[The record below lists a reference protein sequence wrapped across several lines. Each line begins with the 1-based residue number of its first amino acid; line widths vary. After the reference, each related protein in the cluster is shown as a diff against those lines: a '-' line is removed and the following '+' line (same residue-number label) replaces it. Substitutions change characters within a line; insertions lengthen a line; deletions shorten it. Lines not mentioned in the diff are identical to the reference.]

1 MGDASPTDELKDSFE
16 WVDGGM
22 ALAVAADRATRLS
35 DVYGALT
42 SVASGLASYTMAAV
56 YIADEDENLSI
67 RGWSGPGRRLLRLVN
82 DRPTARGGRTP
93 AARAYLEGTAVVVPD
108 VETETACRSWAPHLA
123 GEGIRSLLAVPILTS
138 RRALG
143 VLECYCTR
151 AHEPGGREIALLE
164 HLARIGGFAIDIVAR
179 RLDDEQQ
186 RLRLEEDNR
195 RLRMQSEWLER
206 AHMIDAR
213 LMEVLLEDQSFDRLA
228 KVLATSLDCTALV
241 EEVGVLHPHTAI
253 AGADLVPEAGEALR
267 EGRVSARRQRP
278 HPAGRPTVISNDF
291 ATGMPGGLAAPAM
304 LEGEP
309 TGWVSAYRAQPFDR
323 FERQTVQRAAIVMA
337 ALGQRQRAER
347 EVEWRL
353 SREFFDQLLAT
364 TTGSNTDAI
373 VDRGLHLGVDLRSPN
388 VVLVFRSEP
397 EIADADAGEASQSM
411 AIARTTRLIS
421 SVQRAVDAS
430 TTQAMA
436 IARADHVVVLYP
448 AYPPEGVDALI
459 ARLQDKMRAVRGL
472 ERLSIAVST
481 VCKDPFDYEPTYR
494 AALTALSLGKPGAE
508 GRVVRVPELG
518 VYALLLNARRPDEL
532 AEFATT
538 TVAGLRSYDEQNSTD
553 LVQTLK
559 IYLEERGKLP
569 ATAARMFVHP
579 NTVSYRL
586 NRIRDITGGHPSEM
600 DVALRFELAFMI
612 ERLSGTRP

>member
-1 MGDASPTDELKDSFE
+1 MTDVPRDSFE
-16 WVDGGM
+16 WLDGGM

-35 DVYGALT
+35 DVYAALT
-42 SVASGLASYTMAAV
+42 SVACGLANYTSAAV
-56 YIADEDENLSI
+56 YIADEQQDLWI

-82 DRPTARGGRTP
+82 DRPAVHGFPTP
-93 AARAYLEGTAVVVPD
+93 ALQSYTGNAAVAVPD
-108 VETETACRSWAPHLA
+108 VDADAARRSLAPFLA
-123 GEGIRSLLAVPILTS
+123 GEGIRSLLAVPIQTS
-138 RRALG
+138 RQKLG
-143 VLECYCTR
+143 VLECYC
-151 AHEPGGREIALLE
+151 AVPHDPSCREIALLE
-164 HLARIGGFAIDIVAR
+164 HLARIGGFAIDIVRR
-179 RLDDEQQ
+179 RLEDEQH

-206 AHMIDAR
+206 AQMIEAR
-213 LMEVLLEDQSFDRLA
+213 LMKVLLEDQSFDCLA
-228 KVLATSLDCTALV
+228 SVLATSLDCTALV
-241 EEVGVLHPHTAI
+241 EEVGVLHPHTAL
-253 AGADLVPEAGEALR
+253 AGAELVPEASEALR
-267 EGRVSARRQRP
+267 TGRVSARRQRP

-291 ATGMPGGLAAPAM
+291 STGMPGGLAAPAM

-309 TGWVSAYRAQPFDR
+309 TGWVSTYRAQPFDR
-323 FERQTVQRAAIVMA
+323 FERRTVERAAIVMA
-337 ALGQRQRAER
+337 ALGQRERAER

-364 TTGSNTDAI
+364 TPGSDTDAI
-373 VDRGLHLGVDLRSPN
+373 IDRGLHLGVDLRRPN

-397 EIADADAGEASQSM
+397 DLADSDVGEAVD
-411 AIARTTRLIS
+411 ARTTRLIS

-430 TTQAMA
+430 TSHAMA

-448 AYPPEGVDALI
+448 ASPPEEVDALI

-481 VCKDPFDYEPTYR
+481 VCRDSFDYEPTYR

-508 GRVVRVPELG
+508 GRVVRVPDLG

-532 AEFATT
+532 VEFATT
-538 TVAGLRSYDEQNSTD
+538 TVSALRQYDEQNSTD
-553 LVQTLK
+553 LVETLK
-559 IYLEERGKLP
+559 TYLEERGKLP

-612 ERLSGTRP
+612 ERLAGTCT

>member
-1 MGDASPTDELKDSFE
+1 MTAQLEDSFE
-16 WVDGGM
+16 WLDGGM

-35 DVYGALT
+35 DVYSALT
-42 SVASGLASYTMAAV
+42 SVAGGLANYTSAAV
-56 YIADEDENLSI
+56 YIADERGDLSI
-67 RGWSGPGRRLLRLVN
+67 RGWFGPGRRLVRLVN
-82 DRPTARGGRTP
+82 DRPAVAAPPGARTP
-93 AARAYLEGTAVVVPD
+93 AVQSFLGHVAVAVLDVRAEASCSTL
-108 VETETACRSWAPHLA
+108 APHLV
-123 GEGIRSLLAVPILTS
+123 GEGIRSLLAVPVRTS
-138 RRALG
+138 RRTLG
-143 VLECYCTR
+143 VLECYC
-151 AHEPGGREIALLE
+151 AHTHDPSAREIALLE
-164 HLARIGGFAIDIVAR
+164 HLARIGGFAIDIVRR
-179 RLDDEQQ
+179 RLEDDQQ
-186 RLRLEEDNR
+186 RLRLEEENR
-195 RLRMQSEWLER
+195 RLRLQGDWLER

-213 LMEVLLEDQSFDRLA
+213 LMEVLLEDRSFDRLA
-228 KVLATSLDCTALV
+228 SVLASSLDCTALV
-241 EEVGVLHPHTAI
+241 EEVGVLHPHTAL
-253 AGADLVPEAGEALR
+253 AGADLVPEAAEALR
-267 EGRVSARRQRP
+267 DGRVSARRQRP

-291 ATGMPGGLAAPAM
+291 TTGMPGGLAAPAM
-304 LEGEP
+304 LDGEP

-323 FERQTVQRAAIVMA
+323 FERRTVERAAIVMA
-337 ALGQRQRAER
+337 ALGQRERAER

-364 TTGSNTDAI
+364 APGTNTDAI
-373 VDRGLHLGVDLRSPN
+373 IDRGLHLGVDLRSQN

-397 EIADADAGEASQSM
+397 ESDGPDAGDAGG
-411 AIARTTRLIS
+411 ARTTRLIS

-430 TTQAMA
+430 TSPAMA
-436 IARADHVVVLYP
+436 IARADHVVVIYP
-448 AYPPEGVDALI
+448 ASSPEEVDALI

-494 AALTALSLGKPGAE
+494 AALTALSLGKAGTE

-538 TVAGLRSYDEQNSTD
+538 TVAGLRHYDEQNGTD

-612 ERLSGTRP
+612 ERLAGTRP

>member
-1 MGDASPTDELKDSFE
+1 MGDASVTDELKDSFE

-35 DVYGALT
+35 DVYSALT
-42 SVASGLASYTMAAV
+42 SVASGLANYTSAAV
-56 YIADEDENLSI
+56 YIADEHEDLSI

-82 DRPTARGGRTP
+82 DRPAATGCQTP
-93 AARAYLEGTAVVVPD
+93 AAQSYLGDIAVAVPD
-108 VETETACRSWAPHLA
+108 VRTEAACRSWAPHLA
-123 GEGIRSLLAVPILTS
+123 GEGIRSLLAVPVQTS
-138 RRALG
+138 RRTLG
-143 VLECYCTR
+143 VLECYCPRT
-151 AHEPGGREIALLE
+151 HDPSVREIALLE
-164 HLARIGGFAIDIVAR
+164 HLARIGGFAIDIVRR
-179 RLDDEQQ
+179 RLDDEQH

-228 KVLATSLDCTALV
+228 SVLATSLDCTTLI
-241 EEVGVLHPHTAI
+241 EEVGVLHPHTAL

-267 EGRVSARRQRP
+267 DGRVSARRQRP
-278 HPAGRPTVISNDF
+278 HPAGRPTLISNDF
-291 ATGMPGGLAAPAM
+291 TTGMPGGLAAPAM
-304 LEGEP
+304 LDGEP

-323 FERQTVQRAAIVMA
+323 FERRTVERAAIVMA
-337 ALGQRQRAER
+337 ALGQRERAER

-364 TTGSNTDAI
+364 TSGSNTDAI

-388 VVLVFRSEP
+388 IVLVFRSEP
-397 EIADADAGEASQSM
+397 ETGDPDVGEA
-411 AIARTTRLIS
+411 ADARTTRLIS

-430 TTQAMA
+430 TSRGMA

-448 AYPPEGVDALI
+448 ASPPEEVDALI

-494 AALTALSLGKPGAE
+494 AALTALSLGKPGAG

-538 TVAGLRSYDEQNSTD
+538 TVAGLRQYDEQNSTD

-586 NRIRDITGGHPSEM
+586 NRIRDITGGHPNEM

-612 ERLSGTRP
+612 ERLAGTRP

>member
-1 MGDASPTDELKDSFE
+1 
-16 WVDGGM
+16 
-22 ALAVAADRATRLS
+22 LAR
-35 DVYGALT
+35 Y
-42 SVASGLASYTMAAV
+42 
-56 YIADEDENLSI
+56 
-67 RGWSGPGRRLLRLVN
+67 
-82 DRPTARGGRTP
+82 
-93 AARAYLEGTAVVVPD
+93 
-108 VETETACRSWAPHLA
+108 LA
-123 GEGIRSLLAVPILTS
+123 GEGIRSLLAVPVMTS
-138 RRALG
+138 RRTLG
-143 VLECYCTR
+143 VLECYCPR
-151 AHEPGGREIALLE
+151 PHDPSAREIALLE
-164 HLARIGGFAIDIVAR
+164 HLARIGGFAIDIVRR
-179 RLDDEQQ
+179 RLNDEQR
-186 RLRLEEDNR
+186 RLRLEEENR
-195 RLRMQSEWLER
+195 KLRLQGEWLER
-206 AHMIDAR
+206 AHLIDAR
-213 LMEVLLEDQSFDRLA
+213 LMEVLLDDQSFDSLA
-228 KVLATSLDCTALV
+228 TVLATSLDCTALV
-241 EEVGVLHPHTAI
+241 EEVGVLHPHTSS
-253 AGADLVPEAGEALR
+253 AGADLVPEAAEALR
-267 EGRVSARRQRP
+267 DGRVSARRQRP

-291 ATGMPGGLAAPAM
+291 TTGMPGGLAAPAV
-304 LEGEP
+304 LDGEP

-323 FERQTVQRAAIVMA
+323 FERRTVERAAIVMA
-337 ALGQRQRAER
+337 ALGQRERAER

-364 TTGSNTDAI
+364 TPGSNTDAI
-373 VDRGLHLGVDLRSPN
+373 IDRGLHLGVDLRSQN

-397 EIADADAGEASQSM
+397 EPGDADVGEGAD
-411 AIARTTRLIS
+411 ARTTRLIS

-430 TTQAMA
+430 TSHAMA

-448 AYPPEGVDALI
+448 ASPPEEVDALI

-532 AEFATT
+532 AEFAST